1 MIYVITNGEQYI
13 RTNPNGRL
21 AWSGNPTLANS
32 FETFPAALG
41 FLKTKRVQNFLKGN
55 SRRSRVVELTDGYM
69 PVEKPENCCE
79 ENLNDVDVI
88 FSEDTRVTLNLLN
101 YLGINKKLIALHEH
115 NEDMAKEKVLEYL
128 KNGNNVALVTDRGTP
143 IISDPGYKTVKYI
156 TDNNYNVVALPGHTA
171 FVPALITS
179 GLAPQPF
186 LFYGFLDS
194 KDSLKRSELERLS
207 DEEETIIF
215 YEAPHRIIRTLNM
228 MLDIFGDRNI
238 SISRE
243 ISKKFETIYRGKISD
258 VINII
263 PEKGEFVIIVDGVK
277 DKIVDN
283 NITIKNAVD
292 NYIRTGFDVM
302 TSIKKVAKDRN
313 VPKNVIYKEYH
324 KEDN

>member
-1 MIYVITNGEQYI
+1 MLQNSYDGK
-13 RTNPNGRL
+13 
-21 AWSGNPTLANS
+21 PTLYLIS
-32 FETFPAALG
+32 TPI
-41 FLKTKRVQNFLKGN
+41 GN
-55 SRRSRVVELTDGYM
+55 LDDITYRSV
-69 PVEKPENCCE
+69 KI
-79 ENLNDVDVI
+79 LNDV

-128 KNGNNVALVTDRGTP
+128 KNGNNIALVTDRGTP

-156 TDNNYNVVALPGHTA
+156 TDNNYNVVALPGPTA

-207 DEEETIIF
+207 DEEKTIIF

-263 PEKGEFVIIVDGVK
+263 PEKGEFVIIVEGVK

-283 NITIKNAVD
+283 NITIKDAVD

>member
-1 MIYVITNGEQYI
+1 MLQNSYDGK
-13 RTNPNGRL
+13 
-21 AWSGNPTLANS
+21 PTLYLIS
-32 FETFPAALG
+32 TPI
-41 FLKTKRVQNFLKGN
+41 GN
-55 SRRSRVVELTDGYM
+55 LEDITYRSVKV
-69 PVEKPENCCE
+69 
-79 ENLNDVDVI
+79 LNDVDVI

-101 YLGINKKLIALHEH
+101 YLGINKKLISLHEH
-115 NEDMAKEKVLEYL
+115 NEDVVKEKVLEYL
-128 KNGNNVALVTDRGTP
+128 KNGDNIALVTDRGTP

-156 TDNNYNVVALPGHTA
+156 TDNNYNVVALPGPTA

-263 PEKGEFVIIVDGVK
+263 PEKGEFVIIVEGVK

-283 NITIKNAVD
+283 NITIKDAVD

>member
-1 MIYVITNGEQYI
+1 MLQNSYDGK
-13 RTNPNGRL
+13 
-21 AWSGNPTLANS
+21 PTLYLIS
-32 FETFPAALG
+32 TPI
-41 FLKTKRVQNFLKGN
+41 GN
-55 SRRSRVVELTDGYM
+55 LDDITYRSV
-69 PVEKPENCCE
+69 KI
-79 ENLNDVDVI
+79 LNDVDVI

-115 NEDMAKEKVLEYL
+115 NEDIAKEKVLEYL
-128 KNGNNVALVTDRGTP
+128 KNGNNIALVTDRGTP

-156 TDNNYNVVALPGHTA
+156 TDNDYNVVALPGPTA

-228 MLDIFGDRNI
+228 MLDIFGDRDI

-263 PEKGEFVIIVDGVK
+263 PEKGEFVIIVEGVK

-283 NITIKNAVD
+283 NITIKDAVD